1 MTRRTTAI
9 ARLEQHPN
17 LDEVL
22 GVLARLAHVNDAD
35 LPRLAAAWTND
46 AFLASARDRALSP
59 DSPLVCEVLSAFD
72 AVSALFAD
80 DLRGEQPYVTVP
92 PPVVVVALKAV
103 RDALAGAYA
112 RPALSRAEHAAL
124 LRPWRAVYAE
134 GEVTEPDLGP
144 QSAEVKALLQALPRL
159 ATRCHDAEGLALWE
173 GLVDQTFVAEADR
186 AAQNLL
192 LGAIAAISIFVGG
205 IGVMNIMFITV
216 RERTREIGI
225 RAATGAS
232 MRDILTQ
239 FLTEAVV
246 LSTLGGIAGL
256 ALAGGVGAVAAWGF
270 GMPVVFSVT
279 VTLGALAGA
288 TLMGA
293 GFGLVPAIRAA
304 RLSPVEA
311 LASP

>member
-22 GVLARLAHVNDAD
+22 GVLARLAHVNDAH

-80 DLRGEQPYVTVP
+80 DLRGEQPYVTVA

-112 RPALSRAEHAAL
+112 RPVLSRAEHAAL

-144 QSAEVKALLQALPRL
+144 QSEQVKALLQALPRL

-173 GLVDQTFVAEADR
+173 GLVDQSFVAEADR
-186 AAQNLL
+186 AEARDSAFSAAVLTDRRRVWAL
-192 LGAIAAISIFVGG
+192 VRRSGAEGLRRSCPSCRTPRTVDRETERVLALCLDAACALV
-205 IGVMNIMFITV
+205 V
-216 RERTREIGI
+216 
-225 RAATGAS
+225 ADALPDA
-232 MRDILTQ
+232 
-239 FLTEAVV
+239 LTEV
-246 LSTLGGIAGL
+246 LTTPIRS
-256 ALAGGVGAVAAWGF
+256 
-270 GMPVVFSVT
+270 
-279 VTLGALAGA
+279 
-288 TLMGA
+288 
-293 GFGLVPAIRAA
+293 LVPQQRRAT
-304 RLSPVEA
+304 S
-311 LASP
+311 

>member
-9 ARLEQHPN
+9 ARLGQHPN
-17 LDEVL
+17 LDEVH

-112 RPALSRAEHAAL
+112 RPVLSRAEHAAL

-134 GEVTEPDLGP
+134 DEATEPDLGP
-144 QSAEVKALLQALPRL
+144 QSEQVTALLQALPRL

-186 AAQNLL
+186 AEARDS
-192 LGAIAAISIFVGG
+192 AFSAAV
-205 IGVMNIMFITV
+205 
-216 RERTREIGI
+216 
-225 RAATGAS
+225 
-232 MRDILTQ
+232 
-239 FLTEAVV
+239 LTERRRVWALVRRSGAEGLRRSCPSCRTPRTMDREAERV
-246 LSTLGGIAGL
+246 L
-256 ALAGGVGAVAAWGF
+256 ALCLDAACALVVAD
-270 GMPVVFSVT
+270 
-279 VTLGALAGA
+279 ALPDAL
-288 TLMGA
+288 TDVLTSPIRS
-293 GFGLVPAIRAA
+293 LVPQQRRAT
-304 RLSPVEA
+304 S
-311 LASP
+311 